1 MTRNLPNLWNT
12 EMIVLCSFNFRFVTL
27 PMNLP
32 LNSTF
37 GCNQRGRVF
46 QRTEQ
51 AKEKGHKDIK
61 VVKILYTL
69 QTLFS
74 PRYPMGG

>member
-12 EMIVLCSFNFRFVTL
+12 EMIVSCSFNFRFVTL

-37 GCNQRGRVF
+37 RFNERGRVF

-51 AKEKGHKDIK
+51 AKEKSHKDIK
-61 VVKILYTL
+61 VVKILCTL

-74 PRYPMGG
+74 PGYPLGG